1 MDKDIHDNTSDDAA
15 CPEWLEGDKKL
26 LKGITA
32 VFIKNVP
39 GQMERLRDAL
49 QSNDAALVEIL
60 SHSLKGSAS
69 MIGAHPLRDAA
80 LRVERAA
87 IEGDLEKARSLY
99 PDMDAELKNVI
110 ASLSKI

>member
-1 MDKDIHDNTSDDAA
+1 MDKDLRENSLDEAA

-32 VFIKNVP
+32 IFMKNVP
-39 GQMERLRDAL
+39 GQMERLREAL
-49 QSNDAALVEIL
+49 RSNDTPLVEIL

-99 PDMDAELKNVI
+99 VDMDSELKNVLS
-110 ASLSKI
+110 SLSKI